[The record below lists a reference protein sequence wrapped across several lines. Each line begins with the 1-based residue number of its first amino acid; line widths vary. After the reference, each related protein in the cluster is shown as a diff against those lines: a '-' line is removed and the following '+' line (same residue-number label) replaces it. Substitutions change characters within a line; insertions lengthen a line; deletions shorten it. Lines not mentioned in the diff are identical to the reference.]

1 MCVCLYVCVLAICL
15 IQTAIAAR
23 ADMYNGGAAWFFRQE
38 VPEGA
43 DEENE
48 DECEDEEEDQ
58 EAGGG
63 VRGDQ
68 GV

>member
-1 MCVCLYVCVLAICL
+1 
-15 IQTAIAAR
+15 
-23 ADMYNGGAAWFFRQE
+23 MYHAGAAGFLRQE

-48 DECEDEEEDQ
+48 DECDDEEEDQ

-68 GV
+68 DG